1 VLTVRSMAQNRSQE
15 VPQGATSK
23 VSKPDRVL
31 PGDGKDLEGA
41 MTRRYESYLVRCW
54 RWTDGSQ
61 RMVIEHVQS
70 GSRTVVASPSDAV
83 AWISD
88 QATTV
93 ADGCAARMS
102 GRGEDALREK
112 AS

>member
-1 VLTVRSMAQNRSQE
+1 M
-15 VPQGATSK
+15 SK
-23 VSKPDRVL
+23 VCRTMTRER
-31 PGDGKDLEGA
+31 GGRDLEGT

-70 GSRTVVASPSDAV
+70 GSRTVVASPADAV

-88 QATTV
+88 QATGV
-93 ADGCAARMS
+93 ADGCAAQLR
-102 GRGEDALREK
+102 GRGEDVLGEK